1 MQPPVLGAILAGGAS
16 RRFGAPKAF
25 ARVGGAPLV
34 QRVRDALRQ
43 ATSHV
48 AVVAGE
54 AKPFTALGLPVHLDE
69 VPALGAL
76 GGLRTALQRA
86 DAEGRPGAL
95 CVACDMP
102 FVSGALLRHI
112 AASADDGAEAIV
124 PESTGRRGVEPLCA
138 FYSVRALPAVVAM
151 LAAGERRAAELVT
164 RLRAVRV
171 PLDEVRGFGDPE
183 TLFLNVNTPG
193 DHRRA
198 VEIARAA
205 GEEVSGD
212 DA

>member
-1 MQPPVLGAILAGGAS
+1 MQQPVLGAILAGGAS

-25 ARVGGAPLV
+25 ASVGGIPLV
-34 QRVRDALRQ
+34 RRVLRALRE
-43 ATSHV
+43 ATPDV
-48 AVVAGE
+48 ALMSGDAAAFAE
-54 AKPFTALGLPVHLDE
+54 LGLPVHADE

-76 GGLRTALQRA
+76 GGIRTALQRA
-86 DAEGRPGAL
+86 EAGGRPGAL

-102 FVSGALLRHI
+102 FLSGALLRHL
-112 AASADDGAEAIV
+112 AERAGDGADAVI

-164 RLRAVRV
+164 RLHAERV
-171 PLDEVRGFGDPE
+171 PLDEVRGFGDPD
-183 TLFLNVNTPG
+183 TLFLNVNTPE

-198 VEIARAA
+198 LEIARAA
-205 GEEVSGD
+205 GEESDVP
-212 DA
+212 A